1 MESDCR
7 RNPPIELLK
16 AIEQFNAGE
25 YYECH
30 ESLEDL
36 WRGEPG
42 KIRDLYKGILQ
53 IAVSVYHAK
62 RSNLRGA
69 LRLIASGMELTRPFV
84 PRCLGIDTG
93 LVIEMAGR
101 IKEELERLDPEQSLS
116 PAFIPKIRFTR

>member
-1 MESDCR
+1 MESDCSK
-7 RNPPIELLK
+7 NPPLELLR
-16 AIEQFNAGE
+16 AVEQFNAGE

-53 IAVSVYHAK
+53 IAVALHHAK
-62 RSNLRGA
+62 RSNVKGA
-69 LRLIASGMELTRPFV
+69 LRLISSGMELTRQFA

-101 IKEELERLDPEQSLS
+101 IKEELEKLDPEQNLS
-116 PAFIPKIRFTR
+116 SAFIPKIRLTQ